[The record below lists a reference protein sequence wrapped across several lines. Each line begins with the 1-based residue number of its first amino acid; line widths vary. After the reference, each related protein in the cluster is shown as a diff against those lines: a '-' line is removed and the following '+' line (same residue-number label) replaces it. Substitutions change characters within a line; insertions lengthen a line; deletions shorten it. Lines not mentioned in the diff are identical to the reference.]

1 MAQNIKKSFGSYQGQ
16 PIVDMIDG
24 QLKVKFGT
32 LGWRTLDEFTEGSQG
47 NLVSEESGLKTTA
60 RLLKRSVLSKTEEQ
74 KLINK
79 KNDIIK
85 RVRSK
90 IISIQ
95 KVKSK
100 FVKGASD
107 GK

>member
-32 LGWRTLDEFTEGSQG
+32 LGWRTLDEFTEGNQG
-47 NLVSEESGLKTTA
+47 NLVSEETAVKTIF
-60 RLLKRSVLSKTEEQ
+60 RSLKRSVISKTEEQ
-74 KLINK
+74 KLMNK
-79 KNDIIK
+79 KDDIIK

-90 IISIQ
+90 IMGIQ

-100 FVKGASD
+100 FIKGASD

>member
-1 MAQNIKKSFGSYQGQ
+1 MAQNIKKSFGQYQGQ
-16 PIVDMIDG
+16 PIVDMIGG

-32 LGWRTLDEFTEGSQG
+32 LGWRTLDEFTEGNQG
-47 NLVSEESGLKTTA
+47 NLVSEESAVKTTA

-100 FVKGASD
+100 FVKGD
-107 GK
+107 K